1 MSGRDAEPVVSVVLP
16 VRNGAATL
24 ARAIASVR
32 AQTLRA
38 WELVL
43 VDDGSTD
50 GTAEIAAAAARA
62 GAFALPAGSRDAAV
76 LAVLEPGAYTVQV
89 SGPGAATG
97 VALLEI
103 YDVP

>member
-62 GAFALPAGSRDAAV
+62 GDGNPAAEAAV
-76 LAVLEPGAYTVQV
+76 FSNGA
-89 SGPGAATG
+89 GAGRPTQSAPSN
-97 VALLEI
+97 AARAAS
-103 YDVP
+103 